1 MFCIPIYLLDIPPGH
16 TYRPV
21 TPGKVPF
28 SSFVKTPFC
37 DLCRDFSPF
46 SPLCR
51 VGLYSCLKTR
61 FEFCLLSATLP
72 AFSAIS
78 PILTVV
84 CLCADWGAW
93 NNDVCLNLGPVFTL
107 MGNRVRVWF
116 LSSSVFLWGLAYSG
130 SSINIWWMEVYLCN
144 SPLDS
149 TLAFSQTALFRRNSK
164 IQSQSHSL

>member
-1 MFCIPIYLLDIPPGH
+1 MSPQDTFIVQSLLA
-16 TYRPV
+16 R
-21 TPGKVPF
+21 VPF

-37 DLCRDFSPF
+37 DLCLDFSPF

-51 VGLYSCLKTR
+51 VGLYSCFKIW
-61 FEFCLLSATLP
+61 FKFCLLSATLP

-84 CLCADWGAW
+84 CICAGWCTW
-93 NNDVCLNLGPVFTL
+93 NYDACLNLEPVCTL
-107 MGNRVRVWF
+107 MENRVQVWF

-130 SSINIWWMEVYLCN
+130 SSINIWWMEAYLCN

-149 TLAFSQTALFRRNSK
+149 TLAFSQTALFRRSSK
-164 IQSQSHSL
+164 I